1 MLMKN
6 KNIKTKRDF
15 ANAIHVKYS
24 YLTYILYKTDIT
36 NLYSTFDIPKKNDG
50 CRTILAPRNPLKKIQ
65 KNIANLLWDNYS
77 ESHKTLK
84 KKE

>member
-36 NLYSTFDIPKKNDG
+36 NLYSTFDIPKKMMVVE
-50 CRTILAPRNPLKKIQ
+50 P
-65 KNIANLLWDNYS
+65 S
-77 ESHKTLK
+77 
-84 KKE
+84 